1 VDRAV
6 LAELAELR
14 ADNHP
19 ISTTIILR
27 SDLKPAPPWTWT
39 KFNRF
44 NRLVDDILDRVTDVI
59 GDGEDGITRPHID
72 SLNVD
77 PTHAAISLI
86 ARVAFVDELLK
97 QPEVAEC
104 LDGAAYYFLDER
116 TTAVLE

>member
-1 VDRAV
+1 VDLAV
-6 LAELAELR
+6 LAELAQSR
-14 ADNHP
+14 PDNHP

-27 SDLKPAPPWTWT
+27 SDLKPTPPWTWT

-44 NRLVDDILDRVTDVI
+44 NRLVDDILDRVTDLI
-59 GDGEDGITRPHID
+59 GDDEDGIIRPHID

-86 ARVAFVDELLK
+86 ARVAFVDELLT

-104 LDGAAYYFLDER
+104 LDGTAYYFLDER
-116 TTAVLE
+116 EAAALE